1 MWLLACDCKYDF
13 MCIWVSLRT
22 ALAML
27 QVTMYITYDSAEPLA
42 RKPEAAQS
50 QFSSPR
56 DDDVSQGVTDPSGQ
70 RQTRRLRVKIGIHSG
85 NVIRC
90 VGSHILTSSRC

>member
-1 MWLLACDCKYDF
+1 MLVF
-13 MCIWVSLRT
+13 FRT

-27 QVTMYITYDSAEPLA
+27 QVTMYITYDSAEPPLSG
-42 RKPEAAQS
+42 PLEGQS

-56 DDDVSQGVTDPSGQ
+56 DNDVPHGANDSNGQ

-85 NVIRC
+85 NVIRY
-90 VGSHILTSSRC
+90 VESGT